1 MTVTL
6 TETTVTLRPL
16 ALVFEVEHRVGPCP
30 ICRLP
35 TSTAG
40 LGREPRHSPLPK
52 GF

>member
-16 ALVFEVEHRVGPCP
+16 ALVFEVERTVGRCP
-30 ICRLP
+30 SCRLS